1 VATDLPEQKQ
11 HDQALAEGLLARL
24 VLEQAADAVVVCD
37 DKGQIT
43 RVSRTAEQL
52 CGCSPLRADF
62 QAAFPVVLAS
72 PLLGGDLISN
82 ALRGALLRAEPAT
95 LTRVDGSK
103 ADLLLSA
110 TPLQTADGRTIGC
123 VVTMVDVSEHR
134 RADEALRASEA
145 RFRSVLDDSRDVIY
159 RVNLQTGRYEYIS
172 PSAEAVVGYSPHQLM
187 TLDVETALTMVHPD
201 DVPGMRAALARLESL
216 GEAHA
221 EYRQRP
227 ENGDYRWLSNHM
239 SLVKESSGRP
249 LYRSGS
255 IRDITE
261 QKQAETEREGLLAE
275 LKAIVSSMPDG
286 LITYKPGASAATI
299 NPAAHRIL
307 GVSAEDWPRTVAERA
322 RLMQVRNE
330 AGLPVDPDTSPAAR
344 ALRGETVASEIMRLQ
359 RPDGEERWVSVGA
372 APIIAATGE
381 QIGALT
387 LFSDITERRQAEE
400 ALRQSE
406 ARHRALFDNSIDAIF
421 ATAPDGRVFAAN
433 QVACRI
439 FGMTEEELIRAGRDG
454 ITDWSDPRHGLA
466 LAERARSGYLRQ
478 ELGYVRKDGT
488 KFTAEVSSVIL
499 PDRTT
504 SFVILRDIT
513 QRKKAEETLR
523 ESEERFRAIFEH
535 ASDAILVTDPAGS
548 GKVLSAN
555 PAACRM
561 FGYSAEEFVGLDR
574 QSHIDTNDPRLAEML
589 TRREGQAR
597 AVGEVTCRRKD
608 GSTFSAE
615 FSTALLTDQLG
626 QRRSIAIIRDVTQRK
641 QAEEELRGARQRLE
655 SLLENSPLAVI
666 EWSSA
671 DYRIVRWSD
680 EATKVFG
687 WTAEETVGRRIDE
700 LNWVYAEDWPLVE
713 QVMAEMLSGKRPR
726 NVNKNRNV
734 RKDGTV
740 IHCEWYN
747 STLHHPNDKF
757 SVLSL
762 VLDVTGRKGAE
773 QALERSNRKLA
784 EVLDSIQDDFYVLDR
799 DWKFVFASRQFTS
812 RIGKQPEDFLG
823 HNIWE
828 MFPKHLGTAYEEN
841 LRAVMDKRETRR
853 FEMGGK
859 YTEAWYRMTA
869 SPSTEGITVLGTE
882 ITENKKIEEALR
894 EADQRK
900 NEFLAVLSHELRN
913 PLAPIRNSTY
923 ILEHCE
929 PGGEQAKRA
938 LAVIDRQAAQ
948 LAHLVDDLLDVTRI
962 TRNKIQLQRHTLE
975 LNELVRHTVEDHRTL
990 FDRADV
996 RVEFHPASRP
1006 MSVSADR
1013 NRLVQVIGNLLQN
1026 AAKFTGRDG
1035 ETRITI
1041 SADATERRA
1050 VIQVADTG
1058 VGMTPELVARLF
1070 QPFSQAD
1077 STLDRSK
1084 GGLGLGLALA
1094 KGLVELHGGDIT
1106 ARSAGLG
1113 QGAEFVVRLPL
1124 AMDDAD
1130 APQAGASA
1138 SKGRRRV
1145 LIIEDNVDAADS
1157 LRDVLAFYEHEVEVA
1172 YNGRQ
1177 GIAKAQEFR
1186 PDIVFCD
1193 IGLPGMDGFEVA
1205 RAFRAD
1211 EALKGV
1217 FLVALS
1223 GYALPEDVAR
1233 AQAAGFDRHL
1243 AKPPSLEKLEEIL
1256 AEVP

>member
-1 VATDLPEQKQ
+1 VASDLREQKQ
-11 HDQALAEGLLARL
+11 N
-24 VLEQAADAVVVCD
+24 
-37 DKGQIT
+37 
-43 RVSRTAEQL
+43 
-52 CGCSPLRADF
+52 
-62 QAAFPVVLAS
+62 
-72 PLLGGDLISN
+72 DL
-82 ALRGALLRAEPAT
+82 
-95 LTRVDGSK
+95 
-103 ADLLLSA
+103 
-110 TPLQTADGRTIGC
+110 
-123 VVTMVDVSEHR
+123 DVSEHR

-145 RFRSVLDDSRDVIY
+145 RFRSVLENSRDVIY
-159 RVNLQTGRYEYIS
+159 RVNVQTGHYDYIS
-172 PSAEAVVGYSPHQLM
+172 PSVETVVGFSPNELAAM
-187 TLDVETALTMVHPD
+187 DVETSQAMIHPD
-201 DVPGMRAALARLESL
+201 DAPAMRAAVARLETT
-216 GEAHA
+216 GTADV
-221 EYRQRP
+221 EYRQRAK
-227 ENGDYRWLSNHM
+227 NGDYRWLSNHM
-239 SLVKESSGRP
+239 SVVKDGSGRP
-249 LYRSGS
+249 LYRSGN

-261 QKQAETEREGLLAE
+261 QKQAEC
-275 LKAIVSSMPDG
+275 
-286 LITYKPGASAATI
+286 
-299 NPAAHRIL
+299 
-307 GVSAEDWPRTVAERA
+307 
-322 RLMQVRNE
+322 
-330 AGLPVDPDTSPAAR
+330 
-344 ALRGETVASEIMRLQ
+344 
-359 RPDGEERWVSVGA
+359 
-372 APIIAATGE
+372 
-381 QIGALT
+381 
-387 LFSDITERRQAEE
+387 

-433 QVACRI
+433 QVACQT
-439 FGMTEEELIRAGRDG
+439 FGMTEEELIRAGRQG
-454 ITDWSDPRHGLA
+454 ITDWSDPRHGPA
-466 LAERARSGYLRQ
+466 LAERARSGHLRR

-499 PDRTT
+499 PDRAT

-513 QRKKAEETLR
+513 E
-523 ESEERFRAIFEH
+523 
-535 ASDAILVTDPAGS
+535 
-548 GKVLSAN
+548 
-555 PAACRM
+555 
-561 FGYSAEEFVGLDR
+561 
-574 QSHIDTNDPRLAEML
+574 
-589 TRREGQAR
+589 
-597 AVGEVTCRRKD
+597 
-608 GSTFSAE
+608 
-615 FSTALLTDQLG
+615 
-626 QRRSIAIIRDVTQRK
+626 RK
-641 QAEEELRGARQRLE
+641 QAEEELRKGEERHRLLADTMLQGVVHQDGQGSIISMNFAAERILGKTREEFLGSSSVQEEHHSIREDGSPFPGLEHPSMVALRTGKSIRNVVMGVFNPRESAYRWISIDAVPLFRPGDESPYEVYTVFADITERRQAEEALRAGSTLLNSVLDS
-655 SLLENSPLAVI
+655 SLSGIMAFRSI
-666 EWSSA
+666 RDAQGRITDFEWQLCNA
-671 DYRIVRWSD
+671 
-680 EATKVFG
+680 
-687 WTAEETVGRRIDE
+687 TAERMVGRRATD
-700 LNWVYAEDWPLVE
+700 LVGRKLLVE
-713 QVMAEMLSGKRPR
+713 MPG
-726 NVNKNRNV
+726 NKADGLFDKYVVVVETGGPLHHEHYYEHEGLKTWFDTCAVQLGDGFAVTFSDITV
-734 RKDGTV
+734 RK
-740 IHCEWYN
+740 
-747 STLHHPNDKF
+747 
-757 SVLSL
+757 
-762 VLDVTGRKGAE
+762 RAE
-773 QALERSNRKLA
+773 EALERSKQRLA

-823 HNIWE
+823 HKIWE
-828 MFPKHLGTAYEEN
+828 MFPKHLGTVYEEN

-853 FEMGGK
+853 FETGGK
-859 YTEAWYRMTA
+859 YAEAWYRMTA

-882 ITENKKIEEALR
+882 ITENKRIEEALR
-894 EADQRK
+894 EADRRK

-929 PGGEQAKRA
+929 PGGDQAKRA
-938 LAVIDRQAAQ
+938 LEVIDRQAAQ

-996 RVEFHPASRP
+996 RVEFHPTSRP

-1094 KGLVELHGGDIT
+1094 KGLVELHGGNIT

-1124 AMDDAD
+1124 AMDDAV

-1157 LRDVLAFYEHEVEVA
+1157 LRDVLGFGEHDVEVA
-1172 YNGRQ
+1172 YNGPQ
-1177 GIAKAQEFR
+1177 GIAKAKEFR
-1186 PDIVFCD
+1186 PDVVFCD
-1193 IGLPGMDGFEVA
+1193 IGLPSMDGFEVA

-1243 AKPPSLEKLEEIL
+1243 AKPTSLEKLEEVL
-1256 AEVP
+1256 ESRPGS

>member
-1 VATDLPEQKQ
+1 VATDLGKQKQ
-11 HDQALAEGLLARL
+11 NDQVLAEGLLARL
-24 VLEQAADAVVVCD
+24 VLEQAADAIVVCD

-52 CGCSPLRADF
+52 CGCSALRADF

-123 VVTMVDVSEHR
+123 VITMVDVSEHR
-134 RADEALRASEA
+134 RADEALRASEV
-145 RFRSVLDDSRDVIY
+145 RFRSVLENSRDVIY
-159 RVNLQTGRYEYIS
+159 RLNVQTGHYDYIS
-172 PSAEAVVGYSPHQLM
+172 PSVETVVGFSPNELAAI
-187 TLDVETALTMVHPD
+187 DVETSQAMIHPD
-201 DVPGMRAALARLESL
+201 DAPAMRAAVARLQTT
-216 GEAHA
+216 GTADV
-221 EYRQRP
+221 EYRQRAK
-227 ENGDYRWLSNHM
+227 NGDYRWLSNHM
-239 SLVKESSGRP
+239 SVAKDSSGRP
-249 LYRSGS
+249 LYRNGN

-261 QKQAETEREGLLAE
+261 QKQAE
-275 LKAIVSSMPDG
+275 
-286 LITYKPGASAATI
+286 
-299 NPAAHRIL
+299 
-307 GVSAEDWPRTVAERA
+307 GV
-322 RLMQVRNE
+322 
-330 AGLPVDPDTSPAAR
+330 
-344 ALRGETVASEIMRLQ
+344 
-359 RPDGEERWVSVGA
+359 
-372 APIIAATGE
+372 
-381 QIGALT
+381 
-387 LFSDITERRQAEE
+387 
-400 ALRQSE
+400 LRQSE

-433 QVACRI
+433 QVACQT
-439 FGMTEEELIRAGRDG
+439 FGMTEEELIRAGREG
-454 ITDWSDPRHGLA
+454 ITDSSDPRHGPA

-478 ELGYVRKDGT
+478 ELGYVRKNGT

-513 QRKKAEETLR
+513 ERKQAEETLR

-589 TRREGQAR
+589 TRREGLAR
-597 AVGEVTCRRKD
+597 AVAEVTCRRKD

-615 FSTALLTDQLG
+615 FSTALLTDRMG
-626 QRRSIAIIRDVTQRK
+626 QRRSVAIIRDITQRK

-687 WTAEETVGRRIDE
+687 WKAEETVGRRIDE
-700 LNWVYAEDWPLVE
+700 LNWVYLEDWPLVE

-747 STLHHPNDKF
+747 STLHHPDGKF

-762 VLDVTGRKGAE
+762 VLDVTERKRAE
-773 QALERSNRKLA
+773 QAFERTNVKLA
-784 EVLDSIQDDFYVLDR
+784 EVLDSIQDDFYALDR
-799 DWKFVFASRQFTS
+799 AWKFTFASKQFTS
-812 RIGKQPEDFLG
+812 RIGKRPEDFFG

-828 MFPKHLGTAYEEN
+828 MFPQHLGTVYEEN
-841 LRAVMDKRETRR
+841 LRAAMDKRETRR
-853 FEMGGK
+853 FEIGGK
-859 YTEAWYRMTA
+859 YTEAWYRMTV
-869 SPSTEGITVLGTE
+869 SPSAEGITVLGTE

-923 ILEHCE
+923 ILERCE

-962 TRNKIQLQRHTLE
+962 TRNKIQLQRQTLD

-996 RVEFHPASRP
+996 RVEFHSAAQP
-1006 MSVSADR
+1006 MFVSADR

-1026 AAKFTGRDG
+1026 AAKFTGRGG

-1050 VIQVADTG
+1050 LIQVADTG

-1094 KGLVELHGGDIT
+1094 KGLVELHGGDI
-1106 ARSAGLG
+1106 AVRSAGLG
-1113 QGAEFVVRLPL
+1113 QGAEFVVSLPL
-1124 AMDDAD
+1124 AMEDAA
-1130 APQAGASA
+1130 APQAGDSA
-1138 SKGRRRV
+1138 SKGHRRV

-1157 LRDVLAFYEHEVEVA
+1157 LRDVLAFGEHEVEVA
-1172 YNGRQ
+1172 YNGLQ
-1177 GIAKAQEFR
+1177 GIAKAKEFR
-1186 PDIVFCD
+1186 PDVVLCD
-1193 IGLPGMDGFEVA
+1193 IGLPMMDGFEVA